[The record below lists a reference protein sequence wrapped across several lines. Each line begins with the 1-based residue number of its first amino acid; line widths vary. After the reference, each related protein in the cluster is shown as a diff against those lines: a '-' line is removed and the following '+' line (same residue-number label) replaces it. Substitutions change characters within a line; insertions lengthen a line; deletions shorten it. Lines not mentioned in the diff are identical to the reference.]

1 MGAGPHM
8 ARNAPL
14 AGVTL
19 MEFDVVIVGAGPAGL
34 SFARALAPTGLS
46 IALVERLPEEA
57 LADPAFDGREIA
69 LTHRSEAILAA
80 IGAWDRIPEEE
91 KSELRTAHVINGP
104 SHDRP
109 MVFSAGGGPV
119 TRAKGPLGHL
129 VPNHLI
135 RRAVYQAAKER
146 PEITI
151 LAGTA
156 VSAVETG
163 KDGARV
169 TLADGGGEIACRLV
183 VAADTRFSETRR
195 RMGIAAHMHDF
206 GKAMMVCRM
215 THELPHHHIATE
227 WFDHGQTFAMLPLNG
242 DMSSAVITLPA
253 RQIERLMKLDEE
265 AFGAE
270 VTERYGARLGA
281 MKLASTRHAYPLV
294 TVYADRFV
302 SERFALMGDAAVGM
316 HPVTAH
322 GFNLGLVG
330 ADILSREI
338 AEAHSRGRDIAG
350 RGLLMRFQSAHRR
363 ATFPLYTGTN
373 LVAGLFTDDRA
384 PARLAREVV
393 LGLGRRLPF
402 VRAIVSSQLMDAGKR
417 AA

>member
-1 MGAGPHM
+1 
-8 ARNAPL
+8 
-14 AGVTL
+14 

-46 IALVERLPEEA
+46 IALVERQPEAA

-69 LTHRSEAILAA
+69 LTHRSEAILRG
-80 IGAWDRIPEEE
+80 IGAWDRIPAEER
-91 KSELRTAHVINGP
+91 SELRKAHVVNGAG
-104 SHDRP
+104 HDRP
-109 MVFSAGGGPV
+109 MVFSAGGGPI

-156 VSAVETG
+156 VSAVETD

-169 TLADGGGEIACRLV
+169 TLADGAGEIGCRLL
-183 VAADTRFSETRR
+183 VAADTRFSDARR
-195 RMGIAAHMHDF
+195 QMGIAAHMHDF
-206 GKAMMVCRM
+206 GKSMMVCRM
-215 THELPHHHIATE
+215 THEVPHQHIATE
-227 WFDHGQTFAMLPLNG
+227 WFDHGQTIAMLPLNG
-242 DMSSAVITLPA
+242 DMSSAVITLPT
-253 RQIERLMKLDEE
+253 RQIDRLMKLDAE
-265 AFGAE
+265 AFGTE
-270 VTERYGARLGA
+270 MTERYGGRLGR
-281 MKLASTRHAYPLV
+281 MTLVSTRHAYPLV

-302 SERFALMGDAAVGM
+302 AERFALMGDAAVGM

-322 GFNLGLVG
+322 GFNLGLAG
-330 ADILSREI
+330 ADTLSREI
-338 AEAHSRGRDIAG
+338 ADAHARGRDIAG
-350 RGLLMRFQSAHRR
+350 RALLQRFQGAHRR

-384 PARLAREVV
+384 PARFAREVM
-393 LGLGRRLPF
+393 LGLGRRLPL
-402 VRAIVSSQLMDAGKR
+402 VRALVSSQLMDSGRR

>member
-1 MGAGPHM
+1 MDRDAL
-8 ARNAPL
+8 L
-14 AGVTL
+14 AGVIP

-34 SFARALAPTGLS
+34 SFARALAPSGLS
-46 IALVERLPEEA
+46 IALVERQPEAA
-57 LADPAFDGREIA
+57 LAEPAFDGREIA
-69 LTHRSEAILAA
+69 LTHRSEAFLAA
-80 IGAWDRIPEEE
+80 IGAWDRIPDSD
-91 KSELRTAHVINGP
+91 KSELRTAHVVNGP

-109 MVFSAGGGPV
+109 MVFSAGGRPAAG
-119 TRAKGPLGHL
+119 AKGPLGHL

-135 RRAVYQAAKER
+135 RRAVYEAAKEQ

-163 KDGARV
+163 RDGARV
-169 TLADGGGEIACRLV
+169 VLADGQGEIACRLV

-195 RMGIAAHMHDF
+195 RMGIPAHMHDF

-215 THELPHHHIATE
+215 AHERAHDHIATE

-242 DMSSAVITLPA
+242 AMSSAVITLPA
-253 RQIERLMKLDEE
+253 RQIDRMMALDAE
-265 AFGAE
+265 AFSAE
-270 VTERYGARLGA
+270 VTERYGARLGK
-281 MKLASTRHAYPLV
+281 MTLMSTRHAYPLV
-294 TVYADRFV
+294 TVYANRFV
-302 SERFALMGDAAVGM
+302 GERFALMGDAAVGM

-338 AEAHSRGRDIAG
+338 AQAHARGRDIAG
-350 RGLLMRFQSAHRR
+350 RGLLMRFQSELRR
-363 ATFPLYTGTN
+363 ASFPLYTATN
-373 LVAGLFTDDRA
+373 LVAGLFTDDRP

-402 VRAIVSSQLMDAGKR
+402 VRALVSSQLMDAGKR

>member
-1 MGAGPHM
+1 MQ
-8 ARNAPL
+8 
-14 AGVTL
+14 
-19 MEFDVVIVGAGPAGL
+19 FDVVIVGAGPAGL
-34 SFARALAPTGLS
+34 SFARALAPTGLT
-46 IALVERLPEEA
+46 IALVERQPEAA

-69 LTHRSEAILAA
+69 LTHRSEAILDA
-80 IGAWDRIPEEE
+80 IGAWDRIPAEE
-91 KSELRTAHVINGP
+91 KSELRTAHVVNGAG
-104 SHDRP
+104 HHRP
-109 MVFSAGGGPV
+109 MVFSAGGGPI
-119 TRAKGPLGHL
+119 TRSKGPLGHL

-135 RRAVYQAAKER
+135 RRAVYEAAKER
-146 PEITI
+146 PEITLI
-151 LAGTA
+151 AGTA

-163 KDGARV
+163 KDEARV
-169 TLADGGGEIACRLV
+169 ILADGKGEIACKLV

-195 RMGIAAHMHDF
+195 RLGIPAHMHDF

-215 THELPHHHIATE
+215 AHERPHHHVATE

-242 DMSSAVITLPA
+242 DMSSAVLTLPA
-253 RQIERLMKLDEE
+253 RQIDRLMALDEE

-270 VTERYGARLGA
+270 MTERYGARLGK
-281 MKLASTRHAYPLV
+281 MTLVSTRHAYPLV

-302 SERFALMGDAAVGM
+302 AERFALMGDAAVGM

-330 ADILSREI
+330 ADTLSREI
-338 AEAHSRGRDIAG
+338 AEAQRRGQDIAG
-350 RGLLMRFQSAHRR
+350 RALLQRFQSAHRR
-363 ATFPLYTGTN
+363 ASFPLYTATN

-393 LGLGRRLPF
+393 LGLGRRLPL
-402 VRAIVSSQLMDAGKR
+402 VRAIVSSQLMDAGRR

>member
-1 MGAGPHM
+1 MQ
-8 ARNAPL
+8 
-14 AGVTL
+14 
-19 MEFDVVIVGAGPAGL
+19 FDVVIVGAGPAGL
-34 SFARALAPTGLS
+34 SFARALAPTGLT
-46 IALVERLPEEA
+46 IALVERQPEAA

-69 LTHRSEAILAA
+69 LTHRSEAILDAM
-80 IGAWDRIPEEE
+80 GAWERIPAEE
-91 KSELRTAHVINGP
+91 KSELRTAHVINGAG
-104 SHDRP
+104 HHRP
-109 MVFSAGGGPV
+109 MVFSAGGGPI
-119 TRAKGPLGHL
+119 TRSKGPLGHL

-135 RRAVYQAAKER
+135 RRAVYESAKER

-151 LAGTA
+151 ISGTA

-163 KDGARV
+163 REEARV
-169 TLADGGGEIACRLV
+169 VLADGKGEIACRLV

-195 RMGIAAHMHDF
+195 RLGIPAHMHDF

-215 THELPHHHIATE
+215 AHEMPHHHVATE

-242 DMSSAVITLPA
+242 DVSSAVLTLPA
-253 RQIERLMKLDEE
+253 RQIDRLMALDED

-270 VTERYGARLGA
+270 MTERYGARLGK
-281 MKLASTRHAYPLV
+281 MRLVSTRHAYPLV

-302 SERFALMGDAAVGM
+302 AERFALMGDAAVGM

-338 AEAHSRGRDIAG
+338 AAAQRRGQDIAG
-350 RGLLMRFQSAHRR
+350 RGVLARFQFAHRR
-363 ATFPLYTGTN
+363 ASFPLYTATN

-393 LGLGRRLPF
+393 LGLGRRLPL
-402 VRAIVSSQLMDAGKR
+402 VRAIVSSQLMDAGRR